1 MVHFTFAGVRWR
13 AAFGFFALTAV
24 FLFVDS
30 GGFALAFL
38 GAAALHEL
46 GHLLAMSFFGVRVRL
61 VELRMSGMLIHRDD
75 RCHTGFLQETCI
87 LMAGAGTNL
96 LAAVLLYLAG
106 GEGAMHFSA
115 ANSALAIYH
124 LLPVAGLDGG
134 SLLLLFCTGLLG
146 CRRGTAV
153 AAQLGVIFC
162 FGAIAL
168 LCLVTVRYGF
178 SAGTLLMTLLFV
190 CAVISPNRP

>member
-1 MVHFTFAGVRWR
+1 MIHFTFAGVRWR

-46 GHLLAMSFFGVRVRL
+46 GHLLAMGLFGVPVRL
-61 VELRMSGMLIHRDD
+61 VELRMSGLLIYRDD
-75 RCHTGFLQETCI
+75 RCRTGFFQESCI
-87 LMAGAGTNL
+87 LMAGAGANL
-96 LAAVLLYLAG
+96 LASLLLYLAG

-134 SLLLLFCTGLLG
+134 SLLLLFCTALFG
-146 CRRGTAV
+146 CQRGAAV
-153 AAQLGVIFC
+153 AAQLSVIFC
-162 FGAIAL
+162 FGAIVL

-178 SAGTLLMTLLFV
+178 SAGTLLMTLLFI
-190 CAVISPNRP
+190 CAVLSPNRG